1 MNACPSENEPKLMSV
16 TYKAL
21 QLAKTGIG
29 QFFAL
34 IDSFGDGPI
43 SRACGVETESAVSAL
58 KALAYAVHEHL
69 TSASR
74 AVFSLAELLL
84 CRSFSPLYTSL
95 THHIVCTEFI
105 NLISPMLWSC
115 FFISVCSMI
124 MITVRVSWHEL
135 VEDNGGVAADDVPQ
149 EGGDAKNEDGG
160 NREGE
165 DVEEPLSNA
174 VEEEPL
180 SNVVGDDDRQEDG
193 GMKNENG
200 GHRKPSTEKPL
211 SNAVEDEPQASAT
224 DTEDVNLKE

>member
-1 MNACPSENEPKLMSV
+1 MNGCPSENEPKLMSL

-34 IDSFGDGPI
+34 VDSFGDGPI

-135 VEDNGGVAADDVPQ
+135 VEDNGG
-149 EGGDAKNEDGG
+149 AKNEDGG
-160 NREGE
+160 NGEGV
-165 DVEEPLSNA
+165 DLEEPLSNV
-174 VEEEPL
+174 VEDEPL
-180 SNVVGDDDRQEDG
+180 SNVVGDEPQASAE
-193 GMKNENG
+193 E
-200 GHRKPSTEKPL
+200 PL

-224 DTEDVNLKE
+224 DTEDVSLNE

>member
-1 MNACPSENEPKLMSV
+1 MNGCPSENEPKLMSL

-34 IDSFGDGPI
+34 VDSFGDGPI

-135 VEDNGGVAADDVPQ
+135 VEDNGGVAADDVAR
-149 EGGDAKNEDGG
+149 EGDAKNEDGG
-160 NREGE
+160 NGEGV
-165 DVEEPLSNA
+165 DLEEPLSNV

-180 SNVVGDDDRQEDG
+180 SNVVGGEPQASAE
-193 GMKNENG
+193 E
-200 GHRKPSTEKPL
+200 PL

-224 DTEDVNLKE
+224 DTEDVNLNE

>member
-1 MNACPSENEPKLMSV
+1 MNACPSENEPKLMSI
-16 TYKAL
+16 TYNAL
-21 QLAKTGIG
+21 QVAKTGIG

-135 VEDNGGVAADDVPQ
+135 VEDNGGVAADDVPK
-149 EGGDAKNEDGG
+149 EGDAKNEDGG
-160 NREGE
+160 NGEGV
-165 DVEEPLSNA
+165 DVEEPLSNV
-174 VEEEPL
+174 VEDEP
-180 SNVVGDDDRQEDG
+180 
-193 GMKNENG
+193 
-200 GHRKPSTEKPL
+200 P

-224 DTEDVNLKE
+224 DTEDVNLNE

>member
-1 MNACPSENEPKLMSV
+1 MNACPSENEPKLMSI

-149 EGGDAKNEDGG
+149 EGDAKNEDGG
-160 NREGE
+160 NGDGV
-165 DVEEPLSNA
+165 DV
-174 VEEEPL
+174 EEPL
-180 SNVVGDDDRQEDG
+180 SNVVGDETQASAMDEVVPDHKEG
-193 GMKNENG
+193 GMKNEDGGNG
-200 GHRKPSTEKPL
+200 EGADIEEPL
-211 SNAVEDEPQASAT
+211 SNVVEDEPQAWQRI
-224 DTEDVNLKE
+224 LKM

>member
-1 MNACPSENEPKLMSV
+1 MNACPSENEPKLMSI

-149 EGGDAKNEDGG
+149 EGDAKNEDGG
-160 NREGE
+160 NGEGV
-165 DVEEPLSNA
+165 DV
-174 VEEEPL
+174 EEPL
-180 SNVVGDDDRQEDG
+180 SNVVGDETQASAMDEVVPDHKEG
-193 GMKNENG
+193 GMKNEDGGNG
-200 GHRKPSTEKPL
+200 EGADIEEPL
-211 SNAVEDEPQASAT
+211 SNVVEDEPQAWQRI
-224 DTEDVNLKE
+224 LKM